1 VNRRRALAAASLG
14 AALVAVWAAG
24 SGTPGSSATSNRGVQ
39 SVVLSV
45 TFPAVIALTI
55 AVLIALVLG
64 LFRRRSFEGE
74 AEEDAKPPS
83 RWVIALA
90 TLLAFAPIA
99 FILILLLTTHRHR
112 PVPTLVPGSAD
123 RSRVL
128 GPRTRPVHLDTGIVT
143 GTSLFLALT
152 ATLFLTRQRLLRL
165 VLRPRPLAALPP
177 AHELQPLGVRAG
189 APSSPSP
196 AGLGTEPWVDPRAE
210 PDPRR
215 AILLA
220 YQRFVAVMAR
230 TGLARNE
237 AETALEY
244 CGRLSRAP
252 VFSRAAVRQASVG
265 LTSLFS
271 AARYN
276 PEPPSPGDREAA
288 IDCLVVIERE
298 LAERAVGAPA

>member
-1 VNRRRALAAASLG
+1 VLAAASLG

-39 SVVLSV
+39 SVVLSI
-45 TFPAVIALTI
+45 TFPAVVAFTI
-55 AVLIALVLG
+55 AVLIALVLS
-64 LFRRRSFEGE
+64 LLRRRSFEGE
-74 AEEDAKPPS
+74 EDEDAKPPS

-112 PVPTLVPGSAD
+112 PVPTLVPGGAD
-123 RSRVL
+123 RSRL
-128 GPRTRPVHLDTGIVT
+128 PGRGTRPVHLDRGIVT
-143 GTSLFLALT
+143 GTSVVLALT
-152 ATLFLTRQRLLRL
+152 ATLLLLRQRLLRL
-165 VLRPRPLAALPP
+165 ILRPRPLATLPP
-177 AHELQPLGVRAG
+177 AHELQPLGVG
-189 APSSPSP
+189 EGVPPSP
-196 AGLGTEPWVDPRAE
+196 PPPGRGIESWVDPRAE

-230 TGLARNE
+230 AGLARSE
-237 AETALEY
+237 TETALEY
-244 CGRLSRAP
+244 CGRVTRAP
-252 VFSRAAVRQASVG
+252 ICSRAALKHASVG

-271 AARYN
+271 VARYS
-276 PEPPSPGDREAA
+276 PEPPSPGDRAAA

-298 LAERAVGAPA
+298 LAHRGAGAPV